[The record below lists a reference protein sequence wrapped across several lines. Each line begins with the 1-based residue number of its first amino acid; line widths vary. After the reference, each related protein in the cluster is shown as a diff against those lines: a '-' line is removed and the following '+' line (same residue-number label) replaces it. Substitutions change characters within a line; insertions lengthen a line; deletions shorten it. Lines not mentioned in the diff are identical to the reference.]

1 MKHGAGY
8 PPRYSDLEKE
18 NEKLKDSWASL
29 VTRCREILGEAM
41 EDADM
46 RTKLAA
52 VKLTL
57 QTVEKVQA
65 QLLVDPAK
73 AEDRDA
79 TAKRVNEEFPK
90 AV

>member
-1 MKHGAGY
+1 
-8 PPRYSDLEKE
+8 
-18 NEKLKDSWASL
+18 
-29 VTRCREILGEAM
+29 M